1 MRFLEIAKLLNFK
14 STATDFAINAFSIDT
29 RTLKKGDCF
38 IALKGANFDANNF
51 LETAYKNGASLI
63 IAEKNLN
70 LPIPVI
76 TVKSSYEALVEIAK
90 YNRQKLASKATF
102 IGITGSVGKTSTK
115 EILAQFFQILGK
127 KVHFTTGNLNNEIGL
142 PLNLANMKEVAE
154 FGIFEMGMRGFG
166 QIEYLTN
173 ILKPNIAIIT
183 AVAPVHLEFFKSV
196 EEIAIAKAEILKGLN
211 EDGTC
216 FLPKENKYF
225 PILLKEAKKLAI
237 KNILPFSEKDFDIN
251 PSKGAYFI
259 NKSNV
264 AVCLGVIKH
273 LNLNYKKA
281 LESID
286 KLKLEKARGNIIKL
300 KNNIIAINDA
310 YNASPVSVKFA
321 IDNLKTLEGKKLAV
335 LGDMKELGADELEY
349 HKQVI
354 EQLEGLDFAII
365 HGEIYKKAY
374 INQVKNIIYI
384 NNLKDIL
391 NVLNEYIAKHKNEK
405 INVLFKGSNSTLIHK
420 IADEF
425 IARASSI

>member
-1 MRFLEIAKLLNFK
+1 MRFLEIAKCLNFK
-14 STATDFAINAFSIDT
+14 STATDFEINGFSIDT
-29 RTLKKGDCF
+29 RTLKKGNCF

-63 IAEKNLN
+63 IAEKNLK
-70 LPIPVI
+70 LSIPVI
-76 TVKSSYEALVEIAK
+76 VVESSYKALVEIAK
-90 YNRQKLASKATF
+90 YNRKKLSSSATF

-115 EILAQFFQILGK
+115 EILAQLLKILGK

-142 PLNLANMKEVAE
+142 PLNLANMKKGVE

-173 ILKPNIAIIT
+173 ILKPNISIIT

-196 EEIAIAKAEILKGLN
+196 EEIALAKAEILKGLN
-211 EDGTC
+211 ESGTC
-216 FLPKENKYF
+216 FLPKENEYF
-225 PILLKEAKKLAI
+225 PILLNEAKKLNI
-237 KNILPFSEKDFDIN
+237 KNIIPFSEKDFDIN
-251 PSKGAYFI
+251 INQGAYFI

-264 AVCLGVIKH
+264 AVCLHVIKH
-273 LNLNYKKA
+273 LNLDYKK
-281 LESID
+281 LMPSID

-300 KNNIIAINDA
+300 KNNITVINDA

-321 IDNLKTLEGKKLAV
+321 LDNIKTLEGKKLAV
-335 LGDMKELGADELEY
+335 LGDMKELGADEIQY

-354 EQLEGLDFAII
+354 EQIQNLDFAII

-374 INQVKNIIYI
+374 VNQVKNITYI
-384 NNLKDIL
+384 NNLKDIF
-391 NVLNEYIAKHKNEK
+391 NVLNEYISKHKNEK

-425 IARASSI
+425 IACNLA

>member
-1 MRFLEIAKLLNFK
+1 MKFSQISKLFNFK
-14 STATDFAINAFSIDT
+14 TTANDFEINNFSIDT

-38 IALKGANFDANNF
+38 IALKGTNFDANNF
-51 LETAYKNGASLI
+51 LEIAYKNGASLI
-63 IAEKNLN
+63 IAEKNFK

-76 TVKSSYEALVEIAK
+76 VVESSYKALVEIAK
-90 YNRQKLASKATF
+90 YNRKKLSPSATF

-115 EILAQFFQILGK
+115 EILAQFFQTLGK
-127 KVHFTTGNLNNEIGL
+127 NVHFTTGNFNNEIGL
-142 PLNLANMKEVAE
+142 PLNLANMKSDNE

-183 AVAPVHLEFFKSV
+183 AIAPVHLEFFKSV
-196 EEIAIAKAEILKGLN
+196 EEIALAKAEILKGLDK
-211 EDGTC
+211 DGVC

-225 PILLKEAKKLAI
+225 HILLNEAKKLNI
-237 KNILPFSEKDFDIN
+237 KIIIPFGEKDFDVN

-264 AVCLGVIKH
+264 AVCLGAIKH
-273 LNLNYKKA
+273 LNLDYEKA
-281 LESID
+281 LKSID

-300 KNNIIAINDA
+300 KNNIVAINDS

-321 IDNLKTLEGKKLAV
+321 IDNLKTLDGKKVAI
-335 LGDMKELGADELEY
+335 LGDMKELGADEVNY
-349 HKQVI
+349 HKEII
-354 EQLEGLDFAII
+354 EQLESLDFAII

-374 INQVKNIIYI
+374 AMQAKSILYI
-384 NNLKDIL
+384 NNLKDIS
-391 NVLNEYIAKHKNEK
+391 NVLHEYIAGHKDEK

-425 IARASSI
+425 IREELLN